1 MCLRT
6 EGLMHWLRRYT
17 PAKLTWKW
25 NIHHLKMYFLLN
37 MGIFQLFLVSSHR
50 CDGNEPVL
58 FAGQSHVRIRCS
70 SESQRPEGGF
80 GKMRD
85 IRGFGKMNDLWS
97 IVICDCMTSWCDD
110 SGGCRIVGKRFM
122 IWLVVSN
129 IFYFHP
135 YLGKWSNLTN
145 IFQMGWNHQLVML
158 PSQKVWKTFQM
169 LSLTNWF
176 VTGKTMKWWDWS
188 RKFQTFSTGI
198 GLRNQET
205 SLTSLPCWKMHQFCL
220 KPCNFRKVMWDCKC
234 LANFPQS
241 CPNYRDRW
249 IDSWDI
255 WFMEFRVMFSR
266 LWQLGSYYGARGSSF
281 HFHCGFS
288 SHFLFSPVPATCASS
303 VESKELTRPQ
313 ARGDLFPY

>member
-188 RKFQTFSTGI
+188 RKFQTFSTGLASEIRRLHLLHFLVGRCINFAWNHATSERWCEIANALPISLKAVQITEI
-198 GLRNQET
+198 GESTVEISDSWSLGWCFLGCDSWGAITELGVPLFT
-205 SLTSLPCWKMHQFCL
+205 SIADFHLTFY
-220 KPCNFRKVMWDCKC
+220 
-234 LANFPQS
+234 FPQ
-241 CPNYRDRW
+241 CPPP
-249 IDSWDI
+249 
-255 WFMEFRVMFSR
+255 VLAR
-266 LWQLGSYYGARGSSF
+266 L
-281 HFHCGFS
+281 
-288 SHFLFSPVPATCASS
+288 SPRS
-303 VESKELTRPQ
+303 
-313 ARGDLFPY
+313 